1 MKLID
6 FINLILKHLRLL
18 IVVPLLLA
26 AMVIALTMIPS
37 FEYSSQ
43 TILYTGL
50 ASGSSIEMDKT
61 FNYQA
66 TNTAFDN
73 LINIIE
79 SRETQEEVA
88 IRLLAMHIML
98 PEANPK
104 YISKPLYDE
113 IINKIPADLYKYV
126 EKGKNLSAGSKEVID
141 YDNTLFPPEINRNNY
156 EKTVRNLTLLMKSSN
171 NNFVYE
177 LLNYDE
183 DKHYSL
189 KAISKVDATRIS
201 NSDLMKL
208 TYTTDDPGICQQT
221 LAIYNQVCTNNY
233 KYIKENRSDD
243 VVKYFQGELEKARQ
257 KLNEAED
264 KLLEFNKSTNIINYY
279 EQSKAVAVVR
289 EEMEVLFRAKK
300 AELAGVQAGTKR
312 LEEKLKIQDA
322 IQEQS
327 NNVLE
332 KKKQLDSLAFKIAV
346 TQSEIGSKNN
356 KGVALKLAELKKQTE
371 NLTNDIKKSVNKLY
385 SYQNTLDGLPVS
397 KVLPEWM
404 SNVVETENLKAIIK
418 TMDSQ
423 SNDFQ
428 EKYAKYA
435 PAGATMKRIERE
447 ISVSEQGYLE
457 ILHGLNLAKLKL
469 QDSEMSSN
477 IKTIDEPFFP
487 LSPNPTKRVI
497 LIIAAGVLGGIL
509 TLAII
514 FMMEYFDNT
523 LKNSARASKI
533 IGVPALGM
541 IPKMIIDPG
550 NVNLPFI
557 QQRLIEII
565 TQNITQYFGSNPS
578 DKLVKTIIVFST
590 QKMEGKTV
598 LAGNIAKTL
607 KQEGRKVLILNYD
620 NKQKP
625 VVQQRKLPVINKLLG
640 YSDPRI
646 DLNNPFLD
654 DVASYLD
661 TTECYSYKIDSLYY
675 ESTSY
680 LDILKH
686 NNITLDYNPDY
697 VIIELPAL
705 IYNNYPANLMTHADL
720 RILVCRSNRVWSEA
734 DQSATSTLL
743 ETSASQIKVIVN
755 GVNIDEIEAILGD
768 LPKKRTDFRKKIKA
782 MFNFQFFSKDQI

>member
-1 MKLID
+1 MKVID
-6 FINLILKHLRLL
+6 IIRLILKHLTLL

-26 AMVIALTMIPS
+26 SMVMALTMNPS

-43 TILYTGL
+43 TVLYTGL

-104 YISKPLYDE
+104 YISTPFYDE
-113 IINKIPADLYKYV
+113 LINKIPADLYKYV
-126 EKGKNLSAGSKEVID
+126 EKGKNLSAGTEEVID

-156 EKTVRNLTLLMKSSN
+156 EKTVRNLTLLMKSSSH
-171 NNFVYE
+171 NFVYE
-177 LLNYDE
+177 LLNYEDE
-183 DKHYSL
+183 HYSL
-189 KAISKVDATRIS
+189 KAISKVNASRIS

-257 KLNEAED
+257 KLNKAED
-264 KLLEFNKSTNIINYY
+264 KLLEFNKRTNIINYY

-300 AELAGVQAGTKR
+300 AELAGVQAATKR

-327 NNVLE
+327 DNVLE
-332 KKKQLDSLAFKIAV
+332 KKKQLGDLTFKVAV
-346 TQSEIGSKNN
+346 TQSEIGSQNN
-356 KGVALKLAELKKQTE
+356 KGVAIKLAELKEQTE
-371 NLTNDIKKSVNKLY
+371 NLTKDIKKSVNKLY

-404 SNVVETENLKAIIK
+404 NNVVEAENLKATIK

-423 SNDFQ
+423 TNDFQ

-435 PAGATMKRIERE
+435 PAGATIKRIERE
-447 ISVSEQGYLE
+447 ISVAEQGYLE

-477 IKTIDEPFFP
+477 IKSIDEPFFP
-487 LSPNPTKRVI
+487 LSPNPTKCGI
-497 LIIAAGVLGGIL
+497 LIVAAGILGGIL

-514 FMMEYFDNT
+514 FVMEYFDDT
-523 LKNSARASKI
+523 LRNATRASKI

-541 IPKMIIDPG
+541 IPKMIVNPES
-550 NVNLPFI
+550 VNLPFI

-565 TQNITQYFGSNPS
+565 TQNIIQYFGSNPS
-578 DKLVKTIIVFST
+578 AKLVKTIIVFST

-646 DLNNPFLD
+646 DINNPFLD

-661 TTECYSYKIDSLYY
+661 TTEYYSYKIDSLYY

-680 LDILKH
+680 LDILKQ

-705 IYNNYPANLMTHADL
+705 IYNNYPANLMTQADL

-734 DQSATSTLL
+734 DQSATSNLL
-743 ETSASQIKVIVN
+743 ETSASKIKVIVN
-755 GVNIDEIEAILGD
+755 GVNLNEVEAILGD

-782 MFNFQFFSKDQI
+782 MFNFQFFTKDRI

>member
-1 MKLID
+1 MTIID
-6 FINLILKHLRLL
+6 FVRLILKHLILL

-26 AMVIALTMIPS
+26 CMVILLTMNPT
-37 FEYSSQ
+37 FKYSSQ
-43 TILYTGL
+43 TTLYTGL

-113 IINKIPADLYKYV
+113 LINKIPADLYKYV
-126 EKGKNLSAGSKEVID
+126 EKGKNLSAGSEEVIE

-177 LLNYDE
+177 LLNYGE

-189 KAISKVDATRIS
+189 KAISTVDAARIS

-233 KYIKENRSDD
+233 KFIKENRSDD

-257 KLNEAED
+257 KLNKAED
-264 KLLEFNKSTNIINYY
+264 KLLEFNKGANIINYY
-279 EQSKAVAVVR
+279 EQSKAVAVVK

-300 AELAGVQAGTKR
+300 AELAGIQAATKR

-327 NNVLE
+327 DKVLE
-332 KKKQLDSLAFKIAV
+332 KKKQLGNLTFKIAI

-356 KGVALKLAELKKQTE
+356 KEVAIKLVELKKQTE
-371 NLTNDIKKSVNKLY
+371 NLTNDIKKSVDKLY

-397 KVLPEWM
+397 KVLPDWM
-404 SNVVETENLKAIIK
+404 NNVVATENLKATIK

-423 SNDFQ
+423 GNDFQ

-447 ISVSEQGYLE
+447 ISVAEQGYLE

-477 IKTIDEPFFP
+477 IKSIDEPFFP
-487 LSPNPTKRVI
+487 LSPNPTKRTI
-497 LIIAAGVLGGIL
+497 LIIAAGILGGIL

-514 FMMEYFDNT
+514 FVMEYFDNT
-523 LKNSARASKI
+523 LKNSAKASKI

-541 IPKMIIDPG
+541 MPKMILDPG
-550 NVNLPFI
+550 NINLPFI

-565 TQNITQYFGSNPS
+565 TQNIIQYVRSNPS
-578 DKLVKTIIVFST
+578 DKLVKSIIVFST

-598 LAGNIAKTL
+598 LASNIAKTL
-607 KQEGRKVLILNYD
+607 KQEGKKVLILNYD

-625 VVQQRKLPVINKLLG
+625 VVQQRKLPVITKLLG

-661 TTECYSYKIDSLYY
+661 NTEYYSYKIDSLYY

-680 LDILKH
+680 LDILKQ

-705 IYNNYPANLMTHADL
+705 IYNNYPSNLMTQADL

-734 DQSATSTLL
+734 DQSATSNLL
-743 ETSASQIKVIVN
+743 ETSASNIKVIVN
-755 GVNIDEIEAILGD
+755 GVTLNEVEAILGD
-768 LPKKRTDFRKKIKA
+768 LPKKDTDFGKK
-782 MFNFQFFSKDQI
+782 

>member
-1 MKLID
+1 MTIID
-6 FINLILKHLRLL
+6 FIRLILKHLILL

-26 AMVIALTMIPS
+26 CMVILLTMNPT
-37 FEYSSQ
+37 FKYSSQ
-43 TILYTGL
+43 TTLYTGL

-113 IINKIPADLYKYV
+113 LINKIPADLYKYV
-126 EKGKNLSAGSKEVID
+126 EKGKNLSAGSEEVIE

-177 LLNYDE
+177 LLNYGE

-189 KAISKVDATRIS
+189 KAISTVDAARIS

-233 KYIKENRSDD
+233 KFIKENRSDD

-257 KLNEAED
+257 KLNKAED
-264 KLLEFNKSTNIINYY
+264 KLLEFNKGANIINYY
-279 EQSKAVAVVR
+279 EQSKAVAVVK

-300 AELAGVQAGTKR
+300 AELAGIQAATKR

-327 NNVLE
+327 DKVLE
-332 KKKQLDSLAFKIAV
+332 KKKQLGNLTFKIAI

-356 KGVALKLAELKKQTE
+356 KEVAIKLVELKKQTE
-371 NLTNDIKKSVNKLY
+371 NLTNDIKKSVDELY

-397 KVLPEWM
+397 KVLPDWM
-404 SNVVETENLKAIIK
+404 NNVVATENLKATIK

-447 ISVSEQGYLE
+447 ISVAEQGYLE

-477 IKTIDEPFFP
+477 IKSIDEPFFP
-487 LSPNPTKRVI
+487 LSPNPTKRAI
-497 LIIAAGVLGGIL
+497 LIVAAGILGGIL

-514 FMMEYFDNT
+514 FVMEYFDDT
-523 LKNSARASKI
+523 LRNATRASKI

-541 IPKMIIDPG
+541 IPKMIVNPG
-550 NVNLPFI
+550 SVNLPFI

-565 TQNITQYFGSNPS
+565 TQNIIQYFGSNPS

-598 LAGNIAKTL
+598 LASNIAKTL
-607 KQEGRKVLILNYD
+607 KQEGKKVLILNYD

-661 TTECYSYKIDSLYY
+661 NTEYYSYKIDSLYY

-680 LDILKH
+680 LDILKQ

-705 IYNNYPANLMTHADL
+705 IYNNYPSNLMTQADL

-734 DQSATSTLL
+734 DQSATSNLL
-743 ETSASQIKVIVN
+743 ETSASKIKVIVN
-755 GVNIDEIEAILGD
+755 GVNLNEVEAILGD
-768 LPKKRTDFRKKIKA
+768 LPKKDTDFRKKIKA

>member
-1 MKLID
+1 MTIID
-6 FINLILKHLRLL
+6 FVRLILKHLILL

-26 AMVIALTMIPS
+26 CMVILLTMNPT
-37 FEYSSQ
+37 FKYSSQ
-43 TILYTGL
+43 TTLYTGL

-113 IINKIPADLYKYV
+113 LINKIPADLYKYV
-126 EKGKNLSAGSKEVID
+126 EKGKNLSAGSEEVIE

-177 LLNYDE
+177 LLNYGE

-189 KAISKVDATRIS
+189 KAISTVDAARIS

-233 KYIKENRSDD
+233 KFIKENRSDD

-257 KLNEAED
+257 KLNKAED
-264 KLLEFNKSTNIINYY
+264 KLLEFNKGANIINYY
-279 EQSKAVAVVR
+279 EQSKAVAVVK

-300 AELAGVQAGTKR
+300 AELAGIQAATKR

-327 NNVLE
+327 DKVLE
-332 KKKQLDSLAFKIAV
+332 KKKQLGNLTFKIAI

-356 KGVALKLAELKKQTE
+356 KEVAIKLVELKKQTE
-371 NLTNDIKKSVNKLY
+371 NLTNDIKKSVDELY

-397 KVLPEWM
+397 KVLPDWM
-404 SNVVETENLKAIIK
+404 NNVVATENLKATIK

-447 ISVSEQGYLE
+447 ISVAEQGYLE

-477 IKTIDEPFFP
+477 IKSIDEPFFP
-487 LSPNPTKRVI
+487 LSPNPTKRAI
-497 LIIAAGVLGGIL
+497 LIVAAGILGGIL

-514 FMMEYFDNT
+514 FVMEYFDDT
-523 LKNSARASKI
+523 LRNATRASKI

-541 IPKMIIDPG
+541 IPKMIVNPG
-550 NVNLPFI
+550 SVNLPFI

-565 TQNITQYFGSNPS
+565 TQNIIQYFGSNPS

-598 LAGNIAKTL
+598 LASNIAKTL
-607 KQEGRKVLILNYD
+607 KQEGKKVLILNYD

-661 TTECYSYKIDSLYY
+661 NTEYYSYKIDSLYY

-680 LDILKH
+680 LDILKQ

-705 IYNNYPANLMTHADL
+705 IYNNYPSNLMTQADL

-734 DQSATSTLL
+734 DQSATSNLL
-743 ETSASQIKVIVN
+743 ETSASKIKVIVN
-755 GVNIDEIEAILGD
+755 GVNLNEVEAILGD
-768 LPKKRTDFRKKIKA
+768 LPKKDTDFRKKIKA

>member
-1 MKLID
+1 MTIID
-6 FINLILKHLRLL
+6 FVRLILKHLILL

-26 AMVIALTMIPS
+26 CMVILLTMNPT
-37 FEYSSQ
+37 FKYSSQ
-43 TILYTGL
+43 TTLYTGL

-113 IINKIPADLYKYV
+113 LINKIPADLYKYV
-126 EKGKNLSAGSKEVID
+126 EKGKNLSAGSEEVIE

-177 LLNYDE
+177 LLNYGE

-189 KAISKVDATRIS
+189 KAISTVDAARIS

-233 KYIKENRSDD
+233 KFIKENRSDD

-257 KLNEAED
+257 KLNKAED
-264 KLLEFNKSTNIINYY
+264 KLLEFNKGANIINYY
-279 EQSKAVAVVR
+279 EQSKAVAVVK

-300 AELAGVQAGTKR
+300 AELAGIQAATKR

-327 NNVLE
+327 DKVLE
-332 KKKQLDSLAFKIAV
+332 KKKQLGNLTFKIAI

-356 KGVALKLAELKKQTE
+356 KEVAIKLVELKKQTE
-371 NLTNDIKKSVNKLY
+371 NLTNDIKKSVDKLY

-397 KVLPEWM
+397 KVLPDWM
-404 SNVVETENLKAIIK
+404 NNVVATENLKATIK

-447 ISVSEQGYLE
+447 ISVAEQGYLE

-477 IKTIDEPFFP
+477 IKSIDEPFFP
-487 LSPNPTKRVI
+487 LSPNPTKRTI
-497 LIIAAGVLGGIL
+497 LIIAAGILGGIL

-514 FMMEYFDNT
+514 FVMEYFDNT
-523 LKNSARASKI
+523 LKNSAKASKI

-541 IPKMIIDPG
+541 MPKMILDPG
-550 NVNLPFI
+550 NINLPFI

-565 TQNITQYFGSNPS
+565 TQNIIQYVRSNPS
-578 DKLVKTIIVFST
+578 DKLVKSIIVFST

-598 LAGNIAKTL
+598 LASNIAKTL
-607 KQEGRKVLILNYD
+607 KQEGKKVLILNYD

-625 VVQQRKLPVINKLLG
+625 VVQQRKLPVITKLLG

-661 TTECYSYKIDSLYY
+661 NTEYYSYKIDSLYY

-680 LDILKH
+680 LDILKQ

-705 IYNNYPANLMTHADL
+705 IYNNYPSNLMTQADL

-734 DQSATSTLL
+734 DQSATSNLL
-743 ETSASQIKVIVN
+743 ETSASNIKVIVN
-755 GVNIDEIEAILGD
+755 GVTLNEVEAILGD
-768 LPKKRTDFRKKIKA
+768 LPKKDTDFGKK
-782 MFNFQFFSKDQI
+782 